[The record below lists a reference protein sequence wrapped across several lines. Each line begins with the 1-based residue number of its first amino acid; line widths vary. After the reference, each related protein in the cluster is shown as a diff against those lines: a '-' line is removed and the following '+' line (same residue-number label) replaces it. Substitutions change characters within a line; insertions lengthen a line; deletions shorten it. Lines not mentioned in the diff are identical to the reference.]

1 MSALTKH
8 PFYMKNPNIS
18 KDQRIKQLATLRS
31 GLKDVPDKSK
41 VMVAM
46 DQQLDKF
53 TVFSQYELNKY
64 RFYSKKTEDME
75 NMIHILDN
83 QILYMDILENEV
95 MKKIQSHRNVIEL
108 AKQKVQ
114 RQITNQTKEKR
125 REVYDAYNEAE
136 ALVLIDKLPTDIM
149 HHIIYFLRPEIRL
162 CILREKYPR
171 PDIIKR
177 FRGISQPRVN
187 KIHEVVLQKIVKQIG
202 YSPEHYTGGKLVSRV
217 YNAVLDM
224 RDIIAGN
231 GFDNQNKTYH
241 SIIHAL
247 ECFNVIADYDLKLS
261 TPENKDPSSC
271 YQPHIKQKMEALLK
285 MYHVIIYATKPR
297 LVRANS

>member
-1 MSALTKH
+1 
-8 PFYMKNPNIS
+8 MKNPNIS
-18 KDQRIKQLATLRS
+18 KDHLMKYLATLRS

-41 VMVAM
+41 VMVTI

-53 TVFSQYELNKY
+53 TVFSQEELNKY
-64 RFYSKKTEDME
+64 RFYSKKTEDTE
-75 NMIHILDN
+75 NMINILDN
-83 QILYMDILENEV
+83 QMLYMDILENEV
-95 MKKIQSHRNVIEL
+95 MKKIQSHRKVIEL
-108 AKQKVQ
+108 AKQKVET
-114 RQITNQTKEKR
+114 QITNRTKEKR
-125 REVYDAYNEAE
+125 RDVYDAYNETE

-149 HHIIYFLRPEIRL
+149 HHIIYFLRPEIRI

-171 PDIIKR
+171 SDIIKR
-177 FRGISQPRVN
+177 FRGISQLRVN
-187 KIHEVVLQKIVKQIG
+187 KIHEVILQKIVKQLG
-202 YSPEHYTGGKLVSRV
+202 HYPEHYTGGKLVSRV

-224 RDIIAGN
+224 RDIITGN

-271 YQPHIKQKMEALLK
+271 YEPHIKQKMETLLN
-285 MYHVIIYATKPR
+285 MYHVILNATKPTI
-297 LVRANS
+297 VRANS

>member
-1 MSALTKH
+1 MKH
-8 PFYMKNPNIS
+8 
-18 KDQRIKQLATLRS
+18 LATLRS
-31 GLKDVPDKSK
+31 GLKVVPDKSK
-41 VMVAM
+41 VIETI

-53 TVFSQYELNKY
+53 TVFSQEELNKY
-64 RFYSKKTEDME
+64 RFYSKKTEDTE
-75 NMIHILDN
+75 NMINILDN
-83 QILYMDILENEV
+83 QMLYMDILENEV
-95 MKKIQSHRNVIEL
+95 MKKIQSHRKVIEL
-108 AKQKVQ
+108 AKQKVE
-114 RQITNQTKEKR
+114 RQITNRTKEKR
-125 REVYDAYNEAE
+125 RDVYDAYNETE

-149 HHIIYFLRPEIRL
+149 HHIIYFLRPEIRI

-177 FRGISQPRVN
+177 FRGISQLRVN
-187 KIHEVVLQKIVKQIG
+187 KIHEVILQKIVKQLG
-202 YSPEHYTGGKLVSRV
+202 HYPQHYTGGKLVSRV

-271 YQPHIKQKMEALLK
+271 YEPHIKQKMEALLN
-285 MYHVIIYATKPR
+285 MYHVILHATKPTI
-297 LVRANS
+297 VRANS